1 MYYMNIIED
10 KVRIPPTMFGSKIE
24 DAALRILR
32 ERYEGRIFK
41 DTGIILAVF
50 DPEVEGEGVVIPG
63 DAGAYYSVKFK
74 SLSFIPFV
82 NEVFVAEIKDIV
94 EFGAF
99 ASFGP
104 FQGLIHISQL
114 GKDKFTYDKKS
125 KTLSAKAAKKTVKK
139 GDLALVK
146 ISTVSLKTTSADTK
160 IGLTMRPDGLGLL
173 SWVEKEE
180 KQEKKTEE
188 KKSEE
193 KKKEEKK

>member
-1 MYYMNIIED
+1 MYYINLIED

-41 DTGIILAVF
+41 EVGIVLSIF
-50 DPEVEGEGVVIPG
+50 EPEIIGEGVVIPG

-82 NEVFVAEIKDIV
+82 NEVFLAEIKDIV

-104 FQGLIHISQL
+104 FQGLIHISQI
-114 GKDKFTYDKKS
+114 GKDKFFYDKKA

-146 ISTVSLKTTSADTK
+146 VSTVSLKTTSADTK

-180 KQEKKTEE
+180 KKTEE
-188 KKSEE
+188 KS
-193 KKKEEKK
+193 KKTESKEEKK